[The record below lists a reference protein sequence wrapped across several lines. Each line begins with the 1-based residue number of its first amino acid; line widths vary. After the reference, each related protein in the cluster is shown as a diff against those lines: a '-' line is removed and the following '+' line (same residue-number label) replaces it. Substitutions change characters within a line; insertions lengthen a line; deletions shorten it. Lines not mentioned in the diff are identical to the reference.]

1 MIAKRMGYI
10 FCLFVVLIVSGCAS
24 VSNLEHGAFK
34 GDLDKVRKALA
45 EGEDINQK
53 NPSGRDRNQLALHY
67 AAWNGHLEI
76 IKYLIS
82 NGADINLKNANGE
95 TALHSAVQCD
105 RGVAVYNQL
114 EIIKYLISHG
124 ADITQKDYFGRT
136 ALHHA
141 VLSIGDSLE
150 VVQYLLSVGA
160 DPSSKDLIGRTAK
173 DLTDILYGKHKQA
186 AFLADYEK
194 QYQLKQQ
201 QLAEQRQKEE
211 AEQREKERIRAE
223 QKRLQVEAGNQLDLL
238 KNKQACK
245 LQETGWAYLG
255 SACNGG
261 LAHGIGKAE
270 NPSSELLFEGTFF
283 NGNRIEGV
291 VHHQGKPLY
300 EGKIVDGKPDGS
312 GICYHQGEPE
322 ECRYYKGKRVDGLYK
337 QRLEMAVQQQYL
349 EMLKAE
355 MDKMKE
361 QQALAAQNGAN
372 QPAGITDGVK
382 KALMDKAAKQAA
394 NMIFDHLF

>member
-1 MIAKRMGYI
+1 MIAKWMGYI
-10 FCLFVVLIVSGCAS
+10 FCLFVVLIINGCAS
-24 VSNLEHGAFK
+24 MSVLEHGAFR
-34 GDLDKVRKALA
+34 GDLDKVKKALA
-45 EGEDINQK
+45 EGADINQK
-53 NPSGRDRNQLALHY
+53 NTRNLDWTPLHN
-67 AAWNGHLEI
+67 AVTGGHLE
-76 IKYLIS
+76 
-82 NGADINLKNANGE
+82 
-95 TALHSAVQCD
+95 T
-105 RGVAVYNQL
+105 
-114 EIIKYLISHG
+114 IKYLISHG

-141 VLSIGDSLE
+141 AWSNGNSLE
-150 VVQYLLSVGA
+150 IVQYLLSVGA
-160 DPSSKDLIGRTAK
+160 DPNIKDNSGINAQQVALQLRRHETAA
-173 DLTDILYGKHKQA
+173 L
-186 AFLADYEK
+186 LADYE
-194 QYQLKQQ
+194 LKQQ

-211 AEQREKERIRAE
+211 AEQREKERIQAE
-223 QKRLQVEAGNQLDLL
+223 QKRLQVAAGNQLDLL

-270 NPSSELLFEGTFF
+270 NPSSELLFDGTFF